1 MYLEIYVF
9 NWTNPNDIR
18 NASIKRDFYE
28 MGPYTFSEVHER
40 TNMTW
45 NPNDTITFYQKRTWQ
60 FVPEMS
66 VGTLDDNVT
75 FVNPIALVSL
85 SKSYLYFNLIF
96 LIDYLDGSL
105 CNKTLWCRDKR
116 TVEYYDECQ
125 TSTIECY

>member
-1 MYLEIYVF
+1 MYLEIYLF
-9 NWTNPNDIR
+9 NWTNPDDIR
-18 NASIKRDFYE
+18 NASIKPDFYE

-75 FVNPIALVSL
+75 NVNPIALVSL
-85 SKSYLYFNLIF
+85 SNI
-96 LIDYLDGSL
+96 
-105 CNKTLWCRDKR
+105 NVQW
-116 TVEYYDECQ
+116 
-125 TSTIECY
+125 